1 MDNKLA
7 SRILT
12 ALVIGLFVGSIIQM
26 FAAPDGFLQTV
37 LITNT
42 FGTGGT
48 LFVDMIKLV
57 VMPLIFISIVN
68 AVCSVEDMSQFGRL
82 GVFTFGLYLVNTAI
96 AIVAAIFVATL
107 LQPGLGADLGL
118 ADPSVELSLKEP
130 PSLLA
135 MIVDIVPVNPVDAF
149 VEGKILQILFM
160 AIVTGVAIKKLDTQ
174 DAHSVS
180 KAFAIANNVMM
191 KLVSMI
197 MSLAPWGVF
206 FLTAKMAATLD
217 IESIQS
223 VMSYV
228 GTALLVITVWLFVF
242 YPLMIFATTRLS
254 PLDFIRKTREQM
266 IFALSTASSN
276 ATIPVTLRTLTEK
289 LNVSSRIAGFSVPL
303 GATMNM
309 SGAAIYMVVASIFVA
324 DAYGLTLNRVEL
336 IDLGFTAFLLAIATG
351 GIPGG
356 AIVTIGVLLHTLGL
370 PVEALGIIIAVD
382 RIIDPACTVLNVTG
396 DTVVCTI
403 VSHRSTL

>member
-26 FAAPDGFLQTV
+26 LAAPDGFLQNV

-68 AVCSVEDMSQFGRL
+68 AVCSLEDMSQFGRL

-160 AIVTGVAIKKLDTQ
+160 AIVTGVAIKKLDIQ